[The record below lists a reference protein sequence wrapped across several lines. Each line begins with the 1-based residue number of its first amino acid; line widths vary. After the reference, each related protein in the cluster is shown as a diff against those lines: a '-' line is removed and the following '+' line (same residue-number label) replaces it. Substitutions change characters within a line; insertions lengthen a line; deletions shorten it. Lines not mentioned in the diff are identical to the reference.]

1 MNQGQKGRKKG
12 LTIVEVVIAMVIL
25 VTVMIPLSDTFT
37 SFRTGF
43 EKISRKTVALNLA
56 ASVLEHIHHKLYND
70 DLRLF
75 DLLDSD
81 SIKNAATDDAA
92 TAVFDEYIEL
102 DRPVTS
108 EEGTD
113 ISSYF
118 VAIHDLTQSGDSGIT
133 LENDPDLFKQ
143 LEGFRCSVDIY
154 YSAEDDIIDSD
165 VDGSSEADMAEVRVR
180 IHWPDHGTERFVE
193 LWTVYS
199 ARQYIDFR

>member
-1 MNQGQKGRKKG
+1 MKQIANGRKKG

-43 EKISRKTVALNLA
+43 EKISRRTVALNLA
-56 ASVLEHIHHKLYND
+56 ASVLEHIHQKLYDD

-75 DLLDSD
+75 DLMDSD
-81 SIKNAATDDAA
+81 SVKNAATDDAA
-92 TAVFDEYIEL
+92 MEVFDQYIEL

-108 EEGTD
+108 ETGTE

-118 VAIHDLTQSGDSGIT
+118 VSIHNLTQSGDAGIT

-143 LEGFRCSVDIY
+143 LQGFRCSVDIY
-154 YSAEDDIIDSD
+154 YSAEDDLIDSD

-180 IHWPDHGTERFVE
+180 IHWPDNGTERFVE

>member
-1 MNQGQKGRKKG
+1 MNQTGKYGKKG
-12 LTIVEVVIAMVIL
+12 LTIIEVVIAMVIL

-43 EKISRKTVALNLA
+43 EKISRRTVALNLA
-56 ASVLEHIHHKLYND
+56 ASVLEHIHQRLYSD

-75 DLLDSD
+75 NLLDND
-81 SIKNAATDDAA
+81 TVKNESTEDAA
-92 TAVFDEYIEL
+92 TEVFDQYTEL

-108 EEGTD
+108 EAGTE

-118 VAIHDLTQSGDSGIT
+118 VSIQDLTQSGDKGIT

-143 LEGFRCSVDIY
+143 LEGFRCSVEIY
-154 YSAEDDIIDSD
+154 YSAEDDLIDSD

-180 IHWPDHGTERFVE
+180 IHWLDDGGERFVE